1 MVTTSEKEQQ
11 QNRASPPAGLSRW
24 RVCVNQTPPPY
35 ACIHPIGCVSPS
47 SAFLPLLSLFCLH
60 LSSPTLPS
68 ERIVKEGTSVE
79 CKGIVC
85 VRMNVP
91 VQKAVASGQEKTRG
105 DTGKKRWNGKMRKEE
120 KESWR

>member
-1 MVTTSEKEQQ
+1 MVTTNEKEQQ
-11 QNRASPPAGLSRW
+11 QNRAFPPAGLSRW

-35 ACIHPIGCVSPS
+35 ACIHPMGCVSPS
-47 SAFLPLLSLFCLH
+47 SALSAFLPLLSLFCLH

-85 VRMNVP
+85 VRMYVP
-91 VQKAVASGQEKTRG
+91 VQKAVASGQEKKKRG
-105 DTGKKRWNGKMRKEE
+105 DTGKKRWNGKMRKE
-120 KESWR
+120 